1 MTIQVFNP
9 KWYYIS
15 EFTEDQQSAVR
26 EYFSDFLSNEKTFQ
40 QPKYWACN
48 VRSSYQNP
56 GNNDLPWQKWL
67 DTMKPYFDE
76 FVDQVGAQQNIEIM
90 LEEAWVNKY
99 MPGDSQE
106 VHDHCTPTCNIS
118 MVYFYQLNEDDEC
131 EFRFYNDD
139 HKFCQLSGLSDT
151 LNIPSEHF
159 TTPKIKTGTLL
170 MFPSHYHHLVTPH
183 RGTQERITFSAN
195 FKVIPKGFQV
205 T

>member
-139 HKFCQLSGLSDT
+139 HKFFQLSGLSDT

-159 TTPKIKTGTLL
+159 TTPKVKTGTLL
-170 MFPSHYHHLVTPH
+170 MFPLIIITWLHLTVAHKNVSLLVLTL
-183 RGTQERITFSAN
+183 R
-195 FKVIPKGFQV
+195 
-205 T
+205 